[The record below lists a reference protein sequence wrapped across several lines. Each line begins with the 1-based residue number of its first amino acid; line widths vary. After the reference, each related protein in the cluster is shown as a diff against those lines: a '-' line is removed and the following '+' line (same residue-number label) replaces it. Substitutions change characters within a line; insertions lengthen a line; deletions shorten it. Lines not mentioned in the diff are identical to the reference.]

1 MAEFYL
7 DFEKPIAELRTKL
20 RELSEIST
28 AHPGDAMA
36 NCVKMLEEQLD
47 ETIRNTYAN
56 LSSWQRV
63 QLARHPE
70 RPYALDYINRIFT
83 DFMEFHGDRRF
94 ADDKAIVGGFARF
107 NGKPVMVVG
116 TQKGR
121 DMRENLFRNFGWPS
135 AEGYRKAM
143 RLMNMA
149 DRAGVPIITF
159 IDTPGAFPGVASEER
174 HIGEAIAVNLR
185 EMFGL
190 SVPVIA
196 VVIGEGGS
204 GGALGISVG
213 NKILLLENAYYSVI
227 TPEGCAA
234 ILWKNRSFAPRAAEA
249 LKLTAADLTRLGVA
263 DEVIE
268 EPMGGAHVDYDKAA
282 EFLKASL
289 TKNLNE
295 LKKLSAAKLREQR
308 YEKFRKIG
316 QVAEAL
322 EEAAPEAE

>member
-1 MAEFYL
+1 
-7 DFEKPIAELRTKL
+7 
-20 RELSEIST
+20 
-28 AHPGDAMA
+28 
-36 NCVKMLEEQLD
+36 
-47 ETIRNTYAN
+47 
-56 LSSWQRV
+56 
-63 QLARHPE
+63 
-70 RPYALDYINRIFT
+70 
-83 DFMEFHGDRRF
+83 
-94 ADDKAIVGGFARF
+94 
-107 NGKPVMVVG
+107 
-116 TQKGR
+116 
-121 DMRENLFRNFGWPS
+121 
-135 AEGYRKAM
+135 
-143 RLMNMA
+143 MNMA

-190 SVPVIA
+190 SVPVIC

-268 EPMGGAHVDYDKAA
+268 EPMGGAHVNYDKAA

-289 TKNLNE
+289 EKNLDE
-295 LKKLSAAKLREQR
+295 LLKMSAAELREQR
-308 YEKFRKIG
+308 YEKFRQIG
-316 QVAEAL
+316 QVAEAM
-322 EEAAPEAE
+322 EEAAPEA

>member
-1 MAEFYL
+1 
-7 DFEKPIAELRTKL
+7 
-20 RELSEIST
+20 
-28 AHPGDAMA
+28 
-36 NCVKMLEEQLD
+36 
-47 ETIRNTYAN
+47 
-56 LSSWQRV
+56 
-63 QLARHPE
+63 
-70 RPYALDYINRIFT
+70 
-83 DFMEFHGDRRF
+83 
-94 ADDKAIVGGFARF
+94 
-107 NGKPVMVVG
+107 MVVG

-143 RLMNMA
+143 RLMKMA
-149 DRAGVPIITF
+149 DQAGVPVMTF

-185 EMFGL
+185 DMFGL

-289 TKNLNE
+289 ENNLAE
-295 LKKLSAAKLREQR
+295 LQKLSVEELRNQR
-308 YEKFRKIG
+308 YEKFRQIG
-316 QVAEAL
+316 KVMQEAA
-322 EEAAPEAE
+322 EEAPSAE

>member
-20 RELSEIST
+20 QELSEISSS
-28 AHPGDAMA
+28 HPGDAMA
-36 NCVKMLEEQLD
+36 NCVKMLQQQLD

-70 RPYALDYINRIFT
+70 RPYALDYISRIFT

-143 RLMNMA
+143 RLMQTA

-159 IDTPGAFPGVASEER
+159 IDTPGAYPGVASEER

-185 EMFGL
+185 DMFGL
-190 SVPVIA
+190 KVPVIC

-234 ILWKNRSFAPRAAEA
+234 ILWKNRSFAPKAAEA
-249 LKLTAADLTRLGVA
+249 LKLTAADLIRLGVA
-263 DEVIE
+263 DEVIA

-282 EFLKASL
+282 ATLKTAL
-289 TKNLNE
+289 EKNLAE
-295 LKKLSAAKLREQR
+295 LQKLSESELLEQR
-308 YEKFRKIG
+308 YEKFRRIG
-316 QVAEAL
+316 EVAEAASEGTL
-322 EEAAPEAE
+322 QA